1 MTSIQQVIDPLSG
14 PSNPRN
20 RRRNP
25 FWRFR
30 RFFFVLAL
38 LAVVGAGSVLY
49 AFSRTDLPADNFD
62 QLAQTSYVCTAEVSQ
77 DCGPDNATASFSA
90 AGEDR
95 ELITYDQLPP
105 QLINA
110 VVATEDQHFFTHRGV
125 DPQGIVR
132 AAYRYTRQQGVMQGG
147 STITQQYVKLAF
159 DDQEDTLT
167 RKAREVTRAVK
178 LEQELAQVCAS
189 TPATQG
195 MDPQQCAKHEI
206 LTRYLNRAYFGR
218 GAAGVQAAAQAYF
231 SKDVG
236 QLTAA
241 ESAFLAGL
249 LRNPNGAD
257 PETNLPEAER
267 RRNVGLDL
275 MAEQGYLTPEEA
287 EAAKAEPWAVRPRQ
301 NREGLGEVRGSEF
314 GSEYFVEEVRLELDR
329 IYPNGQ
335 IYSSGLRVYTTLDQ
349 NLQQAAYNAA
359 HAPKPDENLNERG
372 LPELGPTYLDP
383 NNPDDPAAAL
393 VSLDRDGRVV
403 AMLGGTNFQETEFNL
418 ATSSGGEGRQPG
430 STFKVF
436 ALATAIDQDISPRSQ
451 YPAARGVA
459 EIGGACA
466 DGSGRPWRVSGGGT
480 NSGHRDLID
489 ALTWSSNVV
498 FAELVVD
505 IGPDQMADTAHRL
518 GITSPLG
525 VAGADGQ
532 IVTPCS
538 AVLGSQGAPVIDM
551 ASAFSTLWRAGI
563 RQDPVLIERVED
575 SNGNV
580 ICWYPKNGVCA
591 PDSARPGQQAIDPDV
606 ARQVN
611 YVMTQVT
618 AKGTGRSA
626 PWSRDQPVAG
636 KTGTSQQERDAWFA
650 GFSCDYTTVV
660 WVGYPDEKPMID
672 FRRPL
677 PDGSTGFAT
686 DGNGDPIDS
695 RGWPNVQG
703 GNLPTW
709 IWQAYMEAATADK
722 PPCEGLDVSDD
733 FTGSVRNSELTTASL
748 PPCGVLLDDNGQ
760 PVGDTPADFQPSA
773 SGAQTDCVPLD
784 QWIAAHSPPATSPAG
799 PTTSM
804 PDESGD
810 STTTAD
816 PDAETTTTTTDPNDG
831 STTVTTDP
839 DFPVPTPVFPST
851 TINPGPPDNGAGN
864 GRGGGRN
871 GGGVPGVPPNTGG

>member
-1 MTSIQQVIDPLSG
+1 MTSIQQVFDPLSG
-14 PSNPRN
+14 PSTPRN

-30 RFFFVLAL
+30 RVFFVLAL
-38 LAVVGAGSVLY
+38 LAIVGAGSVLY
-49 AFSRTDLPADNFD
+49 AFSRTDLPADDFD
-62 QLAQTSYVCTAEVSQ
+62 QLAQTSYICTAEVAA
-77 DCGPDNATASFSA
+77 DCGPDNATASFAA

-95 ELITYDQLPP
+95 EVITYDQLPP

-125 DPQGIVR
+125 DPQGIMR
-132 AAYRYTRQQGVMQGG
+132 AAYQYTRRQGVMQGG
-147 STITQQYVKLAF
+147 STITQQYVKLAC

-189 TPATQG
+189 TPATQSL
-195 MDPQQCAKHEI
+195 DPQQCAKQEI

-231 SKDVG
+231 GKDVG

-257 PETNLPEAER
+257 PETNLAEAER
-267 RRNVGLDL
+267 RRDVGLDL

-287 EAAKAEPWAVRPRQ
+287 EAAKSEPWAVRPRQ
-301 NREGLGEVRGSEF
+301 SREGLGEVRGSEY
-314 GSEYFVEEVRLELDR
+314 GSEYFIEEVRLELDQ

-335 IYSSGLRVYTTLDQ
+335 IYTSGLRVYTTLDQ
-349 NLQQAAYNAA
+349 GLQQAAYAAA
-359 HAPKPDENLNERG
+359 HAPKDENLNQRG

-393 VSLDRDGRVV
+393 VSLDREGRVV
-403 AMLGGTNFQETEFNL
+403 AMLGGTNFQESEFNL
-418 ATSSGGEGRQPG
+418 ATSSGGQGRQPG

-436 ALATAIDQDISPRSQ
+436 ALATAIDQDISARSQ
-451 YPAARGVA
+451 YPAERGVA

-466 DGSGRPWRVSGGGT
+466 SGSGPWRVSGGGT
-480 NSGHRDLID
+480 NSGHRDLVD

-505 IGPDQMADTAHRL
+505 IGPDQLADTAHRL
-518 GITSPLG
+518 GVTSPLG
-525 VAGADGQ
+525 TPGADGQ

-538 AVLGSQGAPVIDM
+538 AVLGTEGAPVIDM
-551 ASAFSTLWRAGI
+551 ASAFSTLWRAGV
-563 RQDPVLIERVED
+563 RKDPVLIERVED
-575 SNGNV
+575 ANGNV
-580 ICWYPKNGVCA
+580 ICWYPKNGTCA
-591 PDSARPGQQAIDPDV
+591 TGSDRPGEQVIDADV

-626 PWSRDQPVAG
+626 PWSSDQPVAG

-677 PDGSTGFAT
+677 PDGSTGFLT

-733 FTGSVRNSELTTASL
+733 FTGSVRNSELITAGL

-760 PVGDTPADFQPSA
+760 PVGDSPADFQPAA
-773 SGAQTDCVPLD
+773 SGTQTDCIPLD
-784 QWIAAHSPPATSPAG
+784 QWIAIHTPSASPAG

-804 PDESGD
+804 PDEAGEE
-810 STTTAD
+810 STTTTD
-816 PDAETTTTTTDPNDG
+816 PNAESTTTTTDPDAEP
-831 STTVTTDP
+831 TTTDGEP
-839 DFPVPTPVFPST
+839 DPTDMTPVFPST
-851 TINPGPPDNGAGN
+851 NPTLPDNGGGPG
-864 GRGGGRN
+864 GRGGGR
-871 GGGVPGVPPNTGG
+871 GGGGAGVVPPSIGG